1 MSTDHVEMSR
11 AAYEALEAEIEK
23 LETVDRPAIAAK
35 IQAAREDGD
44 LKENAEYHAA
54 KNDQSF
60 LETKI
65 LKLRDQRQRAAI
77 VETISSGTVM
87 HGSKVRLKHVDAGKE
102 VEYTIV
108 APHEA
113 DAGAGRISSVSPVAE
128 ALLGSKSG
136 ETVKVSLPNGK
147 NASFEILT
155 IS

>member
-1 MSTDHVEMSR
+1 MSR
-11 AAYEALEAEIEK
+11 EAYDALEAEINR
-23 LETVDRPAIAAK
+23 LETVDRLAIAEK

-65 LKLRDQRQRAAI
+65 LKLRDQRQRAQI
-77 VETISSGTVM
+77 VDGSVGDSVM
-87 HGSKVRLKHVDAGKE
+87 HGSKVRLRNVGAGKE

-113 DAGAGRISSVSPVAE
+113 DAGAGMISSSSPVAS
-128 ALLGSKSG
+128 ALLGAKKG
-136 ETVKVSLPNGK
+136 QTVSVQLPNGK
-147 NASFEILT
+147 SSNFEILAV
-155 IS
+155 S

>member
-1 MSTDHVEMSR
+1 MTDPVQMSR
-11 AAYEALEAEIEK
+11 AAYEALEAEINK
-23 LETVDRPAIAAK
+23 LETVDRPAIAEK

-65 LKLRDQRQRAAI
+65 IKLRDQLHRAEI
-77 VETISSGTVM
+77 VESAGGDKVM
-87 HGSKVRLKHVDAGKE
+87 HGSTVKLKMVAAGKE

-113 DAGAGRISSVSPVAE
+113 DAGAGRISSSSPVAE
-128 ALLGSKSG
+128 ALIGAKPGQTVSALLPSGKST
-136 ETVKVSLPNGK
+136 E
-147 NASFEILT
+147 FEVLE

>member
-1 MSTDHVEMSR
+1 MSP
-11 AAYEALEAEIEK
+11 AAYAELEAEIK
-23 LETVDRPAIAAK
+23 RLETVERPAIAEK

-65 LKLRDQRQRAAI
+65 IKLRDQLHRAEI
-77 VETISSGTVM
+77 VDAASGDTVM
-87 HGSKVRLKHVDAGKE
+87 HGSTVKLKMIAAGKE

-113 DAGAGRISSVSPVAE
+113 DAGAGKISSASPVAE
-128 ALLGSKSG
+128 SLIGAKQGQ
-136 ETVKVSLPNGK
+136 KVSALMPSGK
-147 NASFEILT
+147 SVEFEVLA

>member
-1 MSTDHVEMSR
+1 MSKT
-11 AAYEALEAEIEK
+11 AYAELLAEIER
-23 LETVDRPAIAAK
+23 LEKVERPAIAEK

-65 LKLRDQRQRAAI
+65 LKLRDQLQRAEI
-77 VETISSGTVM
+77 VEGASGDKVM
-87 HGSKVRLKHVDAGKE
+87 HGSTVRLKNLAAGKE

-113 DAGAGRISSVSPVAE
+113 DAGAGRISSASPVAE
-128 ALLGSKSG
+128 ALLGSKQG
-136 ETVKVSLPNGK
+136 AKVKVQLPNGK
-147 NASFEILT
+147 SSEFEVLT
-155 IS
+155 VS

>member
-1 MSTDHVEMSR
+1 MSR
-11 AAYEALEAEIEK
+11 AAHAELEAEIQR
-23 LETVDRPAIAAK
+23 LETVERPAIAEK

-65 LKLRDQRQRAAI
+65 IKLRDQLHRAEI
-77 VETISSGTVM
+77 VEAGGNDSVG
-87 HGSKVRLKHVDAGKE
+87 HGSTVKLKMIEAGKE

-113 DAGAGRISSVSPVAE
+113 DAGAGKISAASPVAE
-128 ALLGSKSG
+128 SLIGAKQGQTVSALMPSGKS
-136 ETVKVSLPNGK
+136 VK
-147 NASFEILT
+147 FEVLA